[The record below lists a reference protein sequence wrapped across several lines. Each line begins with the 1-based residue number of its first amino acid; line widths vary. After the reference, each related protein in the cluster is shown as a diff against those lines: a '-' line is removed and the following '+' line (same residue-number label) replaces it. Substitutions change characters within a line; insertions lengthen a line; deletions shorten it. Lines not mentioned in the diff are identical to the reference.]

1 MKTITLLMILLL
13 AASITQAQDTDYY
26 NNDIQTIFSG
36 RRNNGGYGAISFGY
50 SKIDNSDA
58 FVGGVRGGF
67 IFDHKFAI
75 GLAGYGFI
83 NNLDDHHYHDP
94 IKDDY
99 YLAGG
104 YGGLLLEPIIAG
116 KSPVHVSVPVILG
129 IGGVS
134 QIDGYWDWDWDDE
147 GHYHEIGSDLIF
159 VFEPGIDLEFNLARH
174 FRLAASASYRLTS
187 DIELY
192 ATDAD
197 ALRGFQFGLTFK
209 FGKF

>member
-1 MKTITLLMILLL
+1 MKTITFLMILLL
-13 AASITQAQDTDYY
+13 AVCISNAQETNYY
-26 NNDIQTIFSG
+26 NDEIQTIFSS
-36 RRNNGGYGAISFGY
+36 RRSNGGYGAISLGY
-50 SKIDNSDA
+50 SNIDNSDA
-58 FVGGVRGGF
+58 FVGGIRGGF

-83 NNLDDHHYHDP
+83 NNLDNHYHDVFR
-94 IKDDY
+94 DEY

-116 KSPVHVSVPVILG
+116 TRPVHVSFPIILA

-134 QIDGYWDWDWDDE
+134 QIDGYWDWDWDDD

-197 ALRGFQFGLTFK
+197 ALRSFQFGLTFK

>member
-1 MKTITLLMILLL
+1 MLLLL
-13 AASITQAQDTDYY
+13 AVGVSNAQETNYY
-26 NNDIQTIFSG
+26 NDEIQTIFSG
-36 RRNNGGYGAISFGY
+36 RKSNGGYGAISLGY

-116 KSPVHVSVPVILG
+116 KSPVHVSFPIILG

-134 QIDGYWDWDWDDE
+134 QIDGYWDWDWDED

-174 FRLAASASYRLTS
+174 FRLAASATYRFTS